1 MAYSPRPEV
10 AGAFE
15 KIWAPQFETT
25 TNVKGTGVERGAR
38 ALIKKAAFEQVP
50 TLDQKEAAFDQ
61 ILQNPGPSFKR
72 VAFAMQSPLKDRNDY
87 VAVGRK
93 LLLTDELPQGEIPA
107 YDLDIPE
114 YPALAVGARGTPPLI
129 EANIQRIFI
138 PTFSINITSSVHYEE
153 IQIRRFPAFDRA
165 KERVAIANAITEDD
179 QVFGLL
185 DRAVQVG
192 PNPIIGVTGPAQRA
206 DMVRMAGHL
215 LSRQLAPG
223 AYVMHPMR
231 YTDILSWN
239 ADQLDQVS
247 LNVIVETGQFGVLHG
262 IRLIMS
268 TRVKPTRIYLTTT
281 PDKLGRIPE
290 RKAVEVKV
298 VDWPKD
304 TRYYVTSWEQVG
316 FGIHNTA
323 GVIGMDLNGLTA
335 NELPAAFPLS

>member
-1 MAYSPRPEV
+1 M
-10 AGAFE
+10 
-15 KIWAPQFETT
+15 
-25 TNVKGTGVERGAR
+25 
-38 ALIKKAAFEQVP
+38 
-50 TLDQKEAAFDQ
+50 
-61 ILQNPGPSFKR
+61 
-72 VAFAMQSPLKDRNDY
+72 DY
-87 VAVGRK
+87 MAVGRK

-114 YPALAVGARGTPPLI
+114 FPAIAVGPRGNPPVM

-165 KERVAIANAITEDD
+165 KERTAIANAITEDD
-179 QVFGLL
+179 QVFTMLAQ
-185 DRAVQVG
+185 AVSVG
-192 PNPIIGVTGPAQRA
+192 PNTTLTNSTGPAQRSDFA
-206 DMVRMAGHL
+206 DLLGVL

-231 YTDILSWN
+231 YIDILKWGS
-239 ADQLDQVS
+239 DQLDQVS
-247 LNVIVETGQFGVLHG
+247 LNVIVETGQYGVLHG
-262 IRLIMS
+262 VRMILS
-268 TRVKPTRIYLTTT
+268 TRVTPTWVYMTTT

-323 GVIGMDLNGLTA
+323 GVASLNLTA
-335 NELPAAFPLS
+335 GTLPVPAVQPLS